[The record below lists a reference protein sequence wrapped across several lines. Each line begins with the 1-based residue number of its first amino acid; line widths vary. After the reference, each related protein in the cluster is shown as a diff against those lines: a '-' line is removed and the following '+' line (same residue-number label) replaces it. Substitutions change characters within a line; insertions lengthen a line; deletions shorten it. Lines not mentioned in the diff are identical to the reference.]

1 MTTLTNP
8 LARPATELIQTDHAM
23 VLSLYHKLHPRTSPR
38 IRAALARRICSA
50 LEIHARL
57 EEEIFYPA
65 LHEARIESPALD
77 KSVAE
82 HEQMRMLIQRVR
94 SFEGQPDAQHEALTD
109 LLNSVLHHVADE
121 ETIVLPAAER
131 QLAPERLAEL
141 CAQMRARRLELAKEN
156 AGEMAAD
163 MVRSAPGRS
172 VLAAAAMLVGAA
184 WMWERARHHGRGWRM
199 GY

>member
-1 MTTLTNP
+1 MTALTNP

-23 VLSLYHKLHPRTSPR
+23 VLALYHKLHPRTSPA

-50 LEIHARL
+50 LEIHAKL

-65 LHEARIESPALD
+65 LHAARIESPALD
-77 KSVAE
+77 KSLAE
-82 HEQMRMLIQRVR
+82 HEQMRMLIERVR

-121 ETIVLPAAER
+121 ETIVLPAAEKM
-131 QLAPERLAEL
+131 LAPQRLAEL
-141 CAQMRARRLELAKEN
+141 CAQMRTRRLELAREH

-163 MVRSAPGRS
+163 VVRSTPGRS
-172 VLAAAAMLVGAA
+172 ALAAAAMLVGAA
-184 WMWERARHHGRGWRM
+184 WMVGRGRTRHTRLLS
-199 GY
+199 YD